1 MGIFD
6 KIKEIQQKNE
16 ENDRLK
22 KERDTVI
29 IEEQKERERAI
40 KSQIQKDIII
50 KQSIPRYC
58 EWLNEKTIDFK
69 NELKGLGIIPQIGFE
84 LEKLRSITYGGD
96 GVLRDGSMTFDVKSL
111 KGLAFD
117 TRTKKMIVFSFNG
130 NLIENYAIENYAIEN
145 HEKVYNYFIIDFN
158 EIFNVKV
165 DVDSITTYQSS
176 IPNKNM
182 ITRTLL
188 GGALLGDA
196 GAIIGGTT
204 AQRVTNVNNSPK
216 KVSLIIQTTN
226 LDAPIISFEVRKKLI
241 KDGEIG
247 DAEYSINDITLSIF
261 SDIDKLFVF
270 DKININR
277 RNGSNEDIII
287 NRAEK
292 NIRNNNDEDEFK
304 KTKSYYITRVKERFD
319 FYAMQIETIIRQCD
333 VDSNKKYS
341 ENQESDKQSI
351 VEELKKLA
359 ELKES
364 CVLTEEEFLV
374 LKTKLIKEV

>member
-1 MGIFD
+1 MEGYMGIFD
-6 KIKEIQQKNE
+6 KIKEIQQKKE
-16 ENDRLK
+16 VNDRLK
-22 KERDTVI
+22 KERDIAI

-40 KSQIQKDIII
+40 KTQAQKDIII
-50 KQSIPRYC
+50 KHSTPEYC
-58 EWLNEKTIDFK
+58 EWLDQKTIDFK

-84 LEKLRSITYGGD
+84 IEKSRRITNGGD
-96 GVLRDGSMTFDVKSL
+96 GVLRDGSMIFDVKSL

-117 TRTKKMIVFSFNG
+117 TNTKKMIIFSFNG
-130 NLIENYAIENYAIEN
+130 NLMESYAIEN
-145 HEKVYNYFIIDFN
+145 HEKIYNYSIIDFN

-165 DVDSITTYQSS
+165 EVDSITTYQSS

-182 ITRTLL
+182 LTRTLV

-204 AQRVTNVNNSPK
+204 AQRVTNVNTSPK
-216 KVSLIIQTTN
+216 KVSLIVQTTN
-226 LDAPIISFEVRKKLI
+226 LDVPIISFEVRKKLI
-241 KDGEIG
+241 KDGDIG
-247 DAEYSINDITLSIF
+247 DAEYSIIDATLSIF
-261 SDIDKLFVF
+261 SDMDKLFVF
-270 DKININR
+270 DNININR

-292 NIRNNNDEDEFK
+292 KIINNNDEDEFK
-304 KTKSYYITRVKERFD
+304 KTKSNYIKRVKERFD
-319 FYAMQIETIIRQCD
+319 FYAMQVETIMKQCD
-333 VDSNKKYS
+333 EDRNKKYTES
-341 ENQESDKQSI
+341 QESDKQSI

>member
-6 KIKEIQQKNE
+6 KIKEIQQKKE

-22 KERDTVI
+22 KEQDTVI
-29 IEEQKERERAI
+29 IEKQKERERERAI

-50 KQSIPRYC
+50 KQCIPRYC

-84 LEKLRSITYGGD
+84 IEKLRSITYGGD
-96 GVLRDGSMTFDVKSL
+96 GVLRDGSMIFDVKSL

-117 TRTKKMIVFSFNG
+117 TSTKKMIVFSFNG
-130 NLIENYAIENYAIEN
+130 NLIESYAIEN
-145 HEKVYNYFIIDFN
+145 HEKIYNYSIIDFN

-165 DVDSITTYQSS
+165 EVDSITTYQSS

-182 ITRTLL
+182 ITRTLV
-188 GGALLGDA
+188 GGALLGEA

-204 AQRVTNVNNSPK
+204 AQRVTNVNTSPK

-247 DAEYSINDITLSIF
+247 DAENSIIDITLSIF
-261 SDIDKLFVF
+261 SDMDKLFVF
-270 DKININR
+270 DKISINR

-304 KTKSYYITRVKERFD
+304 KTKSYYIKRVKERFD
-319 FYAMQIETIIRQCD
+319 FYAMQIETIIKQCD
-333 VDSNKKYS
+333 VDRNKKYT

>member
-1 MGIFD
+1 MEGYMGIFD
-6 KIKEIQQKNE
+6 KIKEIQQKKE

-22 KERDTVI
+22 KERDIVI

-40 KSQIQKDIII
+40 KTQAQKDIII
-50 KQSIPRYC
+50 KHSTPEYC
-58 EWLNEKTIDFK
+58 EWLNQKTIDFK
-69 NELKGLGIIPQIGFE
+69 NELKALGIIPQIGFE
-84 LEKLRSITYGGD
+84 IEKSRRITNGGD
-96 GVLRDGSMTFDVKSL
+96 GVLRDGSMIFDVKSL
-111 KGLAFD
+111 KGLVFD
-117 TRTKKMIVFSFNG
+117 INTKKMIIFSFNG
-130 NLIENYAIENYAIEN
+130 NLMESYAIEN
-145 HEKVYNYFIIDFN
+145 HEKIYNYSIIDFN

-165 DVDSITTYQSS
+165 EVDSITTYQSS

-182 ITRTLL
+182 VTRTLV

-204 AQRVTNVNNSPK
+204 AQRVTNVNTSPK

-226 LDAPIISFEVRKKLI
+226 LDMPIICFEVRKKLI
-241 KDGEIG
+241 KDGDIG
-247 DAEYSINDITLSIF
+247 DAEYSIIDATLSIF
-261 SDIDKLFVF
+261 SDMDKLFVF
-270 DKININR
+270 DNININR

-292 NIRNNNDEDEFK
+292 KIINNNDEDEFK
-304 KTKSYYITRVKERFD
+304 KTKSNYITRVKERFD
-319 FYAMQIETIIRQCD
+319 FYAMQVETIMKQCD
-333 VDSNKKYS
+333 ADRNKKYT

>member
-1 MGIFD
+1 MEGYMGIFD
-6 KIKEIQQKNE
+6 KIKEIQQKKE

-40 KSQIQKDIII
+40 KTQIQKDIII
-50 KQSIPRYC
+50 KHSIPGYC
-58 EWLNEKTIDFK
+58 ELLNQKTIDFK
-69 NELKGLGIIPQIGFE
+69 NELKGLGIIPLIGFE
-84 LEKLRSITYGGD
+84 IEKLRSITYGGD
-96 GVLRDGSMTFDVKSL
+96 GVLRDGSMIFDVKSL

-117 TRTKKMIVFSFNG
+117 TSTKKMIVFSFNG
-130 NLIENYAIENYAIEN
+130 NLIESYAIEN
-145 HEKVYNYFIIDFN
+145 HEKIYNYSIIDFN

-165 DVDSITTYQSS
+165 EVDSITTYQSS

-182 ITRTLL
+182 ITRTLV

-204 AQRVTNVNNSPK
+204 AQRVTNVNTSPK

-226 LDAPIISFEVRKKLI
+226 LDVPIISFEVRKKLI

-247 DAEYSINDITLSIF
+247 DAEYSIIDTTLSIF
-261 SDIDKLFVF
+261 SDMDKLFIF

-287 NRAEK
+287 NRAKK
-292 NIRNNNDEDEFK
+292 NIINNNDEDEFK
-304 KTKSYYITRVKERFD
+304 KTKSYYITSVKERFD
-319 FYAMQIETIIRQCD
+319 FYAMQIETIIKQCD
-333 VDSNKKYS
+333 VDRNKKYP